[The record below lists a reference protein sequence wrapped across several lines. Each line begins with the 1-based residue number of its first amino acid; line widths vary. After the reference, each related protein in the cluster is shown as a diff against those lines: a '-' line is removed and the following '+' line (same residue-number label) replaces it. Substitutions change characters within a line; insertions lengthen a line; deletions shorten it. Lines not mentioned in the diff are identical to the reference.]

1 VRALCSCFELALEA
15 WDPALH
21 QVHVVQEY
29 PATLSHVSAGV
40 WMPVTLVMAMHDLMQ
55 GDQDASYQD
64 TQSVCAHVWSGVR

>member
-1 VRALCSCFELALEA
+1 
-15 WDPALH
+15 
-21 QVHVVQEY
+21 VHVVQEY